1 MVENQ
6 NIQLLKELYQASH
19 MGIEAVNMVSPKVED
34 EGLREEIE
42 RQRQTYKGL
51 AVKTEHMLAR
61 AGETPDSEPAV
72 KKAMLWGSVQ
82 MNTLMDSSPSHI
94 AEMMINGATM
104 GIVDMTKKLNQL
116 DEADAGAKKLAEE
129 FIHGQQKSI
138 EVLKQH
144 LS

>member
-1 MVENQ
+1 MVQNQ
-6 NIQLLKELYQASH
+6 NVQLLKELYEASH
-19 MGIEAVNMVSPKVED
+19 MGIEATNLVTPKVKD
-34 EGLREEIE
+34 ESLREEIE

-51 AVKTEHMLAR
+51 AVKTERMLAE
-61 AGETPDSEPAV
+61 AGETPDAESAM

-82 MNTLMDSSPSHI
+82 MNTLMDSSPTHI
-94 AEMMINGATM
+94 AEMMINGTTM

-129 FIHGQQKSI
+129 FIRGQQKSI
-138 EVLKQH
+138 EILKQQ

>member
-1 MVENQ
+1 MVQNQ
-6 NIQLLKELYQASH
+6 NVQLLKELYEASH
-19 MGIEAVNMVSPKVED
+19 MGIEATNLVTPKVKD
-34 EGLREEIE
+34 ESLREEIE
-42 RQRQTYKGL
+42 RQRQT
-51 AVKTEHMLAR
+51 ERMLAE
-61 AGETPDSEPAV
+61 AGETPDAESAM

-82 MNTLMDSSPSHI
+82 MNTLMDSSPTHI
-94 AEMMINGATM
+94 AEMMINGTTM

-129 FIHGQQKSI
+129 FIRGQQKSI